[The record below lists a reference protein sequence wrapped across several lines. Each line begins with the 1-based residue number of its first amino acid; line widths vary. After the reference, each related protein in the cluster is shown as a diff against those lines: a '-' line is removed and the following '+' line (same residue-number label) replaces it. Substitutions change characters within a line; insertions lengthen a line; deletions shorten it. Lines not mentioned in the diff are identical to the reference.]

1 MILKKKENNLW
12 KIYLEKGSL
21 GYWLGSFA
29 MVLPLIFLSM
39 AIPYINHIS
48 LIIVWIISQFSFLES
63 IRLLT
68 QKYEK
73 RIKELESKL

>member
-1 MILKKKENNLW
+1 MK
-12 KIYLEKGSL
+12 YLFGKGSL

-29 MVLPLIFLSM
+29 MILPLLFLAM
-39 AIPYINHIS
+39 AVPSVNYYS
-48 LIIVWIISQFSFLES
+48 VLIVWIISQVSFLES

-73 RIKELESKL
+73 RIKELEVKL

>member
-1 MILKKKENNLW
+1 MIL
-12 KIYLEKGSL
+12 
-21 GYWLGSFA
+21 
-29 MVLPLIFLSM
+29 PLLFLMM
-39 AIPYINHIS
+39 AVPSVNHIS
-48 LIIVWIISQFSFLES
+48 LIIVWGISQFSFLES

>member
-1 MILKKKENNLW
+1 MRKGYKNMKTILA
-12 KIYLEKGSL
+12 YL
-21 GYWLGSFA
+21 LGSFA

-48 LIIVWIISQFSFLES
+48 LIIVWGISQFSFLES

>member
-1 MILKKKENNLW
+1 MKDLFG
-12 KIYLEKGSL
+12 KGSL
-21 GYWLGSFA
+21 GYWLGGFA
-29 MVLPLIFLSM
+29 MILPLLFLSM

-48 LIIVWIISQFSFLES
+48 LIIVWIISQISFLQS